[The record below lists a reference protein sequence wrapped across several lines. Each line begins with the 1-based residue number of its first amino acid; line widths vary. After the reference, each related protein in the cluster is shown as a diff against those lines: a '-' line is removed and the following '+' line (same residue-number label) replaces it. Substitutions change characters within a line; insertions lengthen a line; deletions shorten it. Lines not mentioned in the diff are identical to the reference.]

1 MFIKIIDVD
10 LLSVCC
16 LRGIAKLK
24 YCECEMYCYPGCAA
38 AQICQNPLLS
48 PFGIYYLVNL
58 FCCLS
63 LFLLLSFH
71 SLPALS
77 SLQQSVCGFCSVCTW
92 RAAQWLVCVHH
103 KLCPTGPICTH
114 RLIVLQSSTN
124 SSARSSYC
132 VFLLIGIF
140 LVLSSAWVRIWSEHC
155 SP

>member
-1 MFIKIIDVD
+1 MFIKIIDMD
-10 LLSVCC
+10 LLSVCR
-16 LRGIAKLK
+16 LREIAKLK
-24 YCECEMYCYPGCAA
+24 YCEFEMYCYPSCAA
-38 AQICQNPLLS
+38 AQVCQNPLLS

-58 FCCLS
+58 FCCSS

-71 SLPALS
+71 SLPTLS
-77 SLQQSVCGFCSVCTW
+77 SLQRSVYGFCSICTS

-103 KLCPTGPICTH
+103 KLCPTGCICTH

-132 VFLLIGIF
+132 VFLLIRIF
-140 LVLSSAWVRIWSEHC
+140 LVLSSAWFWIQSEQC